1 MVMLTNIKRHITALI
16 LITVLPTPAVAGLSS
31 LVTSK
36 HADWNFIQSVGGIRI
51 SEPTRNENKTVWLP
65 IICNVSGLEKITTK
79 PTTVN
84 SALVARKIEHKIK
97 KDRIL
102 IYVKTSLIDNQNK
115 DVRTKGIIL
124 ENIKPG
130 AYRIEYLNPDNS
142 SRFIRE
148 IKVD

>member
-1 MVMLTNIKRHITALI
+1 MLTKIKRYITALI
-16 LITVLPTPAVAGLSS
+16 IITVLPTLAVAGLSS

-36 HADWNFIQSVGGIRI
+36 HVDWNFIQSVGGIMV
-51 SEPTRNENKTVWLP
+51 SEPSLNENKTVWLP

-84 SALVARKIEHKIK
+84 SALVVRKIEHKIE

-102 IYVKTSLIDNQNK
+102 IHVMTSLIDDQNK

-130 AYRIEYLNPDNS
+130 VYKVEYINPDNS
-142 SRFIRE
+142 VHFIRE